1 MSDAVR
7 FQEFMKRYQ
16 SAKTMADLW
25 MGLHQSCYAYAIPAR
40 NKFWRP
46 KEQQGELR
54 GSRVYDTTAIE
65 AVKTFVS
72 KMQTIMT
79 PPQTQ
84 WGFLKL
90 DPVFVEENPDIA
102 DAAQLELNQYMER
115 VFEYI
120 HQSNFD
126 VSINESFFDLS
137 VGTAG
142 LVSNYYKDS
151 CPLRFTSVPMDKLF
165 IEDSLNGTVETWF
178 RNWEDVKVSEIHT
191 RWPKA
196 KIPLGMLA
204 ELKRTP
210 GLTIR
215 LVYEGVMY
223 CPMEDKPYFYGVA
236 CDEGWLYTEWLDTN
250 PGTIWRFQKT
260 NNDVY
265 GRGPVM
271 DALPSIVTLNE
282 IMKLELASANL
293 NVFRPYMAFGDGV
306 FNPMNFTMRPMSII
320 PIASVGA
327 TGQFPLQPLPGSE
340 NPAFAQITIADLRLQ
355 VQKMLFADSPIPED
369 SSQPASASQIMVAN
383 QMISQRVGPLFSRLQ
398 QEFLEPIMSR
408 IMHILDKSGKLK
420 KPKIKGA
427 KMVFHYQSP
436 LALSKGMEKVSSFTQ
451 FYQLLQ
457 GTIGEQNAVTY
468 INTAK
473 MPYMLAHYMQVDPAL
488 LNSEEAHAQA
498 MQDAQNM
505 MMQQAEAEQQQAMPA
520 EGDF

>member
-1 MSDAVR
+1 MTDKVR
-7 FQEFMKRYQ
+7 LQQFMKRYN

-25 MGLHQSCYAYAIPAR
+25 MGLHQSCYAYAIPSR

-54 GSRVYDTTAIE
+54 GSRVYDTTPIE

-72 KMQTIMT
+72 KMQTIMA

-90 DPVFVEENPDIA
+90 DPTYVQKNPDEA
-102 DAAQLELNQYMER
+102 DAAQLELNKYMER

-126 VSINESFFDLS
+126 VSMNESCFDLS
-137 VGTAG
+137 VGTAC
-142 LVSNYYKDS
+142 LVTNYYKDS

-165 IEDSLNGTVETWF
+165 IEDSLNGTIETWF
-178 RNWEDVKVSEIHT
+178 RNWEDVKVSEIKT

-196 KIPLGMLA
+196 IIPEKLLS

-210 GLTIR
+210 GLTLR

-236 CDEGWLYTEWLDTN
+236 WDEGWLHKEYLDTN
-250 PGTIWRFQKT
+250 PGTVWRFQKT
-260 NNDVY
+260 NNDTY

-327 TGQFPLQPLPGSE
+327 SGQFPLQPLPASE

-355 VQKMLFADSPIPED
+355 IQRLLFADSPIPED
-369 SSQPASASQIMVAN
+369 STQPVSASQIMVSN

-398 QEFLEPIMSR
+398 QELLEPLMKR
-408 IMHILDKSGKLK
+408 IMFILDKSGILR
-420 KPKIKGA
+420 KPKMDGA

-457 GTIGEQNAVTY
+457 GVMGESNAITY
-468 INTAK
+468 VNASK
-473 MPYMLAHYMQVDPAL
+473 APYILANYMQVDPAL
-488 LNSEEAHAQA
+488 LNTEKQHAQA
-498 MQDAQNM
+498 MQDAQDM
-505 MMQQAEAEQQQAMPA
+505 MVNQEQEQQEQEAQQ
-520 EGDF
+520 

>member
-1 MSDAVR
+1 MSDKVLL
-7 FQEFMKRYQ
+7 QQFMKRYN

-25 MGLHQSCYAYAIPAR
+25 MGLHQSCYAYAIPSR

-46 KEQQGELR
+46 REQQGELR
-54 GSRVYDTTAIE
+54 GSRVYDTTPIE

-72 KMQTIMT
+72 KMQSIVA

-84 WGFLKL
+84 WAFLKL
-90 DPVFVEENPDIA
+90 DPAYVEENPDEA
-102 DAAQLELNQYMER
+102 DAAQLVLNKYMER

-126 VSINESFFDLS
+126 VSFNESLFDLS
-137 VGTAG
+137 VGTSC
-142 LVSNYYKDS
+142 LVSQYYKDD

-178 RNWEDVKVSEIHT
+178 RNWEDVKVSEILT

-196 KIPLGMLA
+196 TIPEKLLS

-210 GLTIR
+210 QLTIR

-223 CPMEDKPYFYGVA
+223 CPREEKPYFYGVA
-236 CDEGWLYTEWLDTN
+236 WDEGWLYKEYLDNN
-250 PGTIWRFQKT
+250 PGTVWRFQKT
-260 NNDVY
+260 NNDTY

-327 TGQFPLQPLPGSE
+327 SGQFPLQPLPASE

-355 VQKMLFADSPIPED
+355 VQRLLFADSPIPED
-369 SSQPASASQIMVAN
+369 STQPVSASQIMVSN
-383 QMISQRVGPLFSRLQ
+383 QMMSTRMGPLFPRFN
-398 QEFLEPIMSR
+398 QEFLRPT
-408 IMHILDKSGKLK
+408 MHRVMYILDKAGILRM
-420 KPKIKGA
+420 PKIKGA
-427 KMVFHYQSP
+427 KMTFHYQSP
-436 LALSKGMEKVSSFTQ
+436 LALSKGMEKISSFTQ

-457 GTIGEQNAVTY
+457 GTIGEQNAITY
-468 INTAK
+468 VNTAK
-473 MPYMLAHYMQVDPAL
+473 APYILANYMQVDPAL
-488 LNSEEAHAQA
+488 LNGEEAHAQA
-498 MQDAQNM
+498 MQSAQDM
-505 MMQQAEAEQQQAMPA
+505 MVQQSQQEQEAQ
-520 EGDF
+520 

>member
-1 MSDAVR
+1 MSDKV
-7 FQEFMKRYQ
+7 QLQQFMKRYN

-54 GSRVYDTTAIE
+54 GSRVYDTTPIE

-90 DPVFVEENPDIA
+90 DPVYVQKNPDIA
-102 DAAQLELNQYMER
+102 DAAQTELNQYMIR

-137 VGTAG
+137 VGTAC
-142 LVSNYYKDS
+142 LVSQYYTDK

-165 IEDSLNGTVETWF
+165 IEDSLNGTIQTWF
-178 RNWEDVKVSEIHT
+178 RNWEDVRVSEIKT

-196 KIPLGMLA
+196 TVPEKLLS

-210 GLTIR
+210 DLTLR

-223 CPMEDKPYFYGVA
+223 CPMEEKQYFYGVA
-236 CDEGWLYTEWLDTN
+236 WDEGWLYKEYLDNN
-250 PGTIWRFQKT
+250 PGTVWRFQKT

-293 NVFRPYMAFGDGV
+293 NVFRPYMGFGDGV

-327 TGQFPLQPLPGSE
+327 SGQFPLQPLPASE
-340 NPAFAQITIADLRLQ
+340 NPNFAQITINDLRLQ
-355 VQKMLFADSPIPED
+355 IQRLLFADSPIPED
-369 SSQPASASQIMVAN
+369 STQPVSASQIMVSN

-398 QEFLEPIMSR
+398 QEFLEPLMSR
-408 IMHILDKSGKLK
+408 IMYILDKSGVLP
-420 KPKIKGA
+420 KPKMKGA

-436 LALSKGMEKVSSFTQ
+436 LALSKGMEKISTFTQ

-457 GTIGEQNAVTY
+457 GTIGEQNAITY

-473 MPYMLAHYMQVDPAL
+473 MPYVLANYMQVDPML
-488 LNSEEAHAQA
+488 LNTEEDHSVA
-498 MQDAQNM
+498 MQNAQDMFVNQAQD
-505 MMQQAEAEQQQAMPA
+505 QQEQEAQ
-520 EGDF
+520 

>member
-1 MSDAVR
+1 MTDAE
-7 FQEFMKRYQ
+7 QLQQFMARYK

-54 GSRVYDTTAIE
+54 GSRVYDTTPIE

-90 DPVFVEENPDIA
+90 DPVFIEENPDIA
-102 DAAQLELNQYMER
+102 DEAQLTLNKYMER

-137 VGTAG
+137 VGTAC

-191 RWPKA
+191 KWPKA
-196 KIPLGMLA
+196 TIPQRLLS

-210 GLTIR
+210 NLTLR

-236 CDEGWLYTEWLDTN
+236 CDEGWLYREYLETN
-250 PGTIWRFQKT
+250 PGTVWRFQKT

-306 FNPMNFTMRPMSII
+306 FNPMNFTMKPMSII
-320 PIASVGA
+320 PIASIGA
-327 TGQFPLQPLPGSE
+327 NGQFPLQPLPGSE
-340 NPAFAQITIADLRLQ
+340 NPAFAQITINDLRLQ
-355 VQKMLFADSPIPED
+355 IQRLLFADSPIPED
-369 SSQPASASQIMVAN
+369 SSQPVSASQIMIAN

-408 IMHILDKSGKLK
+408 VMYILDKSGILK
-420 KPKIKGA
+420 KPSFKGA

-436 LALSKGMEKVSSFTQ
+436 LALAKGMEKISSFTQ

-468 INTAK
+468 VNTSKA
-473 MPYMLAHYMQVDPAL
+473 PYILANYMQVDLSL
-488 LNSEEAHAQA
+488 LNGEEAHTEA
-498 MQDAQNM
+498 MQNAQDM
-505 MMQQAEAEQQQAMPA
+505 MMAAQQQEQEQEMPQ
-520 EGDF
+520 